1 MRIDIIT
8 AFPGIVEPALSAGIP
23 VQASKKALVSYFVHD
38 LRDFTDDKHRQ
49 IDDLPY
55 GGGPGMIL
63 KPEPLFRAVEHVK
76 EECQHESEC
85 EVIYPT
91 PQGTVYRQEEA
102 KELSSREH
110 VIFLCGRYKGIDER
124 VREQL
129 VTREYSIGDFVLSG
143 GEIPTLAIVDSL
155 VRLIPGVLQDPDS
168 AATDSFNEPLLDGPH
183 YTRPEEFRG
192 MRVPEVLLSGHHA
205 KIEAWRK
212 EQRLLRTKDRRSDL
226 LIDS

>member
-1 MRIDIIT
+1 MRIDFIT
-8 AFPGIVEPALSAGIP
+8 AFPEIVEPMLTAGIP
-23 VQASKKALVSYFVHD
+23 VQAAKKDLVSYYVHD

-63 KPEPLFRAVEHVK
+63 KPEPLFRAVEHVMA
-76 EECQHESEC
+76 ESEHKSGC

-91 PQGTVYRQEEA
+91 PQGRVFQQDDA
-102 KELSSREH
+102 KELAGVEH
-110 VIFLCGRYKGIDER
+110 LIFLCGRYKGIDER
-124 VREQL
+124 VRIKL

-143 GEIPTLAIVDSL
+143 GEIPALAIVDSV
-155 VRLIPGVLQDPDS
+155 VRLLSGVLQDPES
-168 AATDSFNEPLLDGPH
+168 AATDSFSDPLLDGPH

-192 MRVPEVLLSGHHA
+192 MKVPEVLLSGHHA

-212 EQRLLRTKDRRSDL
+212 EQRLKRTKDRRADL